1 MDNTES
7 CRKALQLN
15 IEETLQLIGSGGIFE
30 KNMRHFEPRI
40 QQSKMVQNVVEAYN
54 DNAIALIEAGT
65 GTGKSIAYILP
76 AILWALKN
84 NERTVISTH
93 TIALQEQLINKD
105 IPLIAKILNA
115 PIKASLIKG
124 MGNYL
129 CLRKLED
136 AKQEMLLFEPF
147 EVEELITIDAWSRKT
162 SEGSKMTLPMVPS
175 ATTWDRISAESDTC
189 SNIQCKHYKECFF
202 FKARQVAEESQ
213 ILVANHHLL
222 FADLVVRS
230 ETENYDT
237 SAVLPYYCRVVI
249 DEAHHIEDVA
259 TEFFGGK
266 VSRLGILRVMGR
278 IAAEKHTRNLG
289 RLPIVREKLQ
299 TCFASEMNSE
309 VRNMIS
315 RLNIDL
321 PGLRNDVQQ
330 RITEL
335 FDALADFVHDVQS
348 LSKGNKDEIVHG
360 ESKLRLLKEHS
371 QHVTWQAKIV
381 SQAQKA
387 IGALQRYIQ
396 ALFSLEK
403 DLKGLDNPKFH
414 EQTKSVRSDIS
425 AFSERLTEAC
435 SLMDKFLLTELP
447 KGKVRWVELQQLHT
461 MMNVSLIEADLDVS
475 KSMVN
480 LFFSKF
486 DSIILCSATLTTN
499 KAFDFVCRRLGI
511 VKGLLPNKKITTNIY
526 DSPFNYPKQAL
537 FAIPTDLPLPHEPNF
552 TEAAIEQVWQ
562 AALVSRG
569 AAFVLF
575 TSYGM
580 MQKFYEILLPRFEA
594 IGYTI
599 FKQGEKNRQ
608 ELISGFISCP
618 RAILFGTDSFWEGID
633 ISGEA
638 LRCVIIVKLPFKVPT
653 EPIVQ
658 ARTEII
664 EAAGGDPFFD
674 FTLPSAI
681 VKFKQGFGRLIRG
694 KKDRGCVICLD
705 TRLITKG
712 YGKFFISTLPKCQ
725 HYFASSKDLQE
736 QMRAFYRKTH
746 YLVFN

>member
-1 MDNTES
+1 MDDAES
-7 CRKALQLN
+7 CRKTLQLDVK
-15 IEETLQLIGSGGIFE
+15 ETLQLIGSGGVFE
-30 KNMRHFEPRI
+30 KKMRHFEPRI
-40 QQSKMVQNVVEAYN
+40 QQSKMVQNVIEAYN

-105 IPLIAKILNA
+105 IPLIATILDA
-115 PIKASLIKG
+115 PIKATLVKG

-136 AKQEMLLFEPF
+136 AKQEMLLLEPQ
-147 EVEELITIDAWSRKT
+147 EVQELINIDAWSRKT

-175 ATTWDRISAESDTC
+175 AATWDRVSAESDTC

-213 ILVANHHLL
+213 ILVVNHHLL
-222 FADLVVRS
+222 FADLVVRN
-230 ETENYDT
+230 ETQNYDS
-237 SAVLPYYCRVVI
+237 SAVLPYYTRIVL

-278 IAAEKHTRNLG
+278 IAAEKQTKNLG

-299 TCFASEMNSE
+299 TCFSSEMSSE
-309 VRNMIS
+309 VRNLIS

-321 PGLRNDVQQ
+321 PGSRNDVQL
-330 RITEL
+330 RITEF
-335 FDALADFVHDVQS
+335 FDTMADFVQEIQS
-348 LSKGNKDEIVHG
+348 FAKGNKEDTTQG

-371 QHVTWQAKIV
+371 THATWQEKIV
-381 SQAQKA
+381 PKAQKA
-387 IGALQRYIQ
+387 IGALQRYLQ

-403 DLKGLDNPKFH
+403 DLKGLENPRFH
-414 EQTKSVRSDIS
+414 EQTKSIRFDIA
-425 AFSERLTEAC
+425 AFAERLTDAC
-435 SLMDKFLLTELP
+435 NLMDKFLLTELP
-447 KGKVRWVELQQLHT
+447 NGKVRWVELQQLHT
-461 MMNVSLIEADLDVS
+461 MVNVNLIEADLDVS

-486 DSIILCSATLTTN
+486 NSIVLCSATLTTN
-499 KAFDFVCRRLGI
+499 KAFNFICNRLGI
-511 VKGLLPNKKITTNIY
+511 VNGLLPEKMITTNIY

-537 FAIPTDLPLPHEPNF
+537 FAVPTDLPLPHDPKF
-552 TEAAIEQVWQ
+552 IEAAIEQVWE
-562 AALVSRG
+562 AVLVSRG
-569 AAFVLF
+569 AVFVLF

-580 MQKFYEILLPRFEA
+580 MQKFYELLMPKFEA
-594 IGYTI
+594 VGYKI
-599 FKQGEKNRQ
+599 FKQGDKNRQ
-608 ELISGFISCP
+608 ELISGFINSP

-658 ARTEII
+658 ARTEVI
-664 EAAGGDPFFD
+664 EAAGGDAFFD

-705 TRLITKG
+705 TRLTTKA
-712 YGKFFISTLPKCQ
+712 YGKFFLNTLPKCQ
-725 HYFASSKDLQE
+725 HFFASSKDVHE
-736 QMRAFYRKTH
+736 QMRTFYRKTH
-746 YLVFN
+746 YLIFN